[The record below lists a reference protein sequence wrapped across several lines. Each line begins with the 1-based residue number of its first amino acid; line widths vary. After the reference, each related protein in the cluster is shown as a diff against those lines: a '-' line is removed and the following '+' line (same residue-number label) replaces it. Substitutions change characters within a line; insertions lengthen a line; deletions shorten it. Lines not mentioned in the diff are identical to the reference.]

1 MLERHQTISQES
13 YCMKQHIDLRYT
25 TVVEL
30 VQLYQNDGASS
41 FMQTNYKYTANIVGS
56 NTYRFQHQ
64 KKLMA
69 QVELKRL
76 KGKRFWNF

>member
-30 VQLYQNDGASS
+30 VHLDQNGGASS
-41 FMQTNYKYTANIVGS
+41 SVQKNYKYTANIVDS
-56 NTYRFQHQ
+56 NPYWLEHR
-64 KKLMA
+64 K
-69 QVELKRL
+69 ELEAL
-76 KGKRFWNF
+76 NELA